1 MKQTFWTGLLL
12 IWFVILPITPA
23 SLRSEGVAEPQSTA
37 RRLSESVGNRSSH
50 AATSSLPSK
59 DYSIADLQLPAK
71 SVFPVAMPRY
81 PNVWFYV
88 SKALAPTHQAAVEL
102 VTSRLQQAM
111 RFREFHLPDS
121 EGCDFEGRLEHL
133 QPWEDRTHQ
142 PLQHAH
148 AFHLRYY
155 FSNLRQNG
163 LSEVVLREAGREFA
177 FYRMAVSAHYEV
189 EHTNPNHAD
198 VEICPMCGRTG
209 DYAGLKGNLV
219 ESVHDPLGLEL
230 MTHGTIRG
238 ATVRYED
245 WKQEPVGSVK
255 NFEISW
261 AVRKFLFP
269 GMTQDKNTH
278 SIGLIL
284 LGPKSGGR

>member
-1 MKQTFWTGLLL
+1 MKKTFWASLLL
-12 IWFVILPITPA
+12 RIV
-23 SLRSEGVAEPQSTA
+23 SLQANPDSVPSEAVTQRLGTVRRS
-37 RRLSESVGNRSSH
+37 LESVGDQSIHS
-50 AATSSLPSK
+50 ATSSLPAK
-59 DYSIADLQLPAK
+59 DYSLMDLQLPAK
-71 SVFPVAMPRY
+71 SIFPMAMPRY

-88 SKALAPTHQAAVEL
+88 SKTLAPTYQAAVEL
-102 VTSRLQQAM
+102 VTNRLQLAM

-133 QPWEDRTHQ
+133 QPWEDRSHQ

-155 FSNLRQNG
+155 FSSLRQDG
-163 LSEVVLREAGREFA
+163 LGEVVLREAGREFA
-177 FYRMAVSAHYEV
+177 FYRMAISAHYEV

-198 VEICPMCGRTG
+198 VEICPICGRTG

-219 ESVHDPLGLEL
+219 ELVHDPLGLEL

-255 NFEISW
+255 DFERTWS
-261 AVRKFLFP
+261 VRKFVLP

-278 SIGLIL
+278 TIGVIL
-284 LGPKSGGR
+284 LGPKGSIR

>member
-1 MKQTFWTGLLL
+1 MRQTFYTRLLL
-12 IWFVILPITPA
+12 VWIVTLPVTPA
-23 SLRSEGVAEPQSTA
+23 SVPSEGVRQLQSTV
-37 RRLSESVGNRSSH
+37 RQSSESVGDQSSH
-50 AATSSLPSK
+50 SVTSSLPAK
-59 DYSIADLQLPAK
+59 DYSIADFQLPAK
-71 SVFPVAMPRY
+71 SIFTMAMPRY

-88 SKALAPTHQAAVEL
+88 SKALVPTHQAAVEL

-133 QPWEDRTHQ
+133 QPWEDRSHQ
-142 PLQHAH
+142 LLQHAH

-155 FSNLRQNG
+155 FSGLRQNG

-198 VEICPMCGRTG
+198 VEICPICGRTG

-219 ESVHDPLGLEL
+219 ELSPRPAGAGTDDSRHDTGSN
-230 MTHGTIRG
+230 R
-238 ATVRYED
+238 
-245 WKQEPVGSVK
+245 PV
-255 NFEISW
+255 
-261 AVRKFLFP
+261 
-269 GMTQDKNTH
+269 
-278 SIGLIL
+278 
-284 LGPKSGGR
+284 